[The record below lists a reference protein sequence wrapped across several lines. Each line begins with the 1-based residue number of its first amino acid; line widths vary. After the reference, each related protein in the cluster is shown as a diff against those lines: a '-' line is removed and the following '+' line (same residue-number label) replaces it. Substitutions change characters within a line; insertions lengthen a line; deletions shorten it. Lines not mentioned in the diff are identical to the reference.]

1 MYKKSIQQI
10 TRSLTFALFTFV
22 FLSAPQL
29 CRAQNSLISLDLKD
43 APLKQG
49 MEEIEK
55 QTKYL
60 FVYDKDCD
68 LTTKIS
74 VKVVKQPLG
83 KTLDEMF
90 KGTKVVYRIDGGN
103 IVLMPKTPG
112 TASKPSKS
120 EGQKSGQRVLK
131 GKVVDGSGQP
141 VIGATVVIKGTT
153 VGASTGVDG
162 SYALSVPQSVDNPVL
177 SVSFIGYESMEQPI
191 GNRTE
196 VDVTLHDS
204 AVGMEEVVVIGY
216 GTMKKKDLTGAVS
229 SIKMTD
235 EPVNTV
241 SSISHALAGKAAGL
255 QVNLTSARPGAATTM
270 RIRGAASVSASNDP
284 LIIIDGFPVN
294 PQNDYES
301 ESMNEGQISDNIL
314 GTLNPNDI
322 ESIDVLKDASSTA
335 IYGSRAANGVILITT
350 KRGAT
355 GAPKVS
361 YSGSASVQFYAK
373 KYEML
378 SASDFMRQTNRYYY
392 EKYLMDNGIGV
403 YGGKELSDVTVKYT
417 PRYTDAAILF
427 PYCDTDWFD
436 AISRTGFQT
445 QHNISMTGGTDWTKY
460 FVSFNYFRQ
469 NGLVRNN
476 DISRYTG
483 RVNLEQKIAKWAKVG
498 VNLTLSRNVSH
509 GDDASLESAASFNP
523 LIPVKE
529 ANGEWGINPSASY
542 EHNPVA
548 LLDIIKDQTKDRLLT
563 TAFLEINP
571 IADLTLKAQ
580 VGIDRKNQESGRY
593 VPASLGP
600 SSPGEASLAKID
612 ESDYLLD
619 LTANYVKTWNSRHTL
634 NAMIGYSFQQFNHER
649 LNGMNSDFMTDIF
662 GYDNLDLGAAVR
674 PAVHSYRRKSEM
686 ASFFGRLNYNYD
698 DRYLLTATLRVDGSS
713 AFAANHRWGYFPSA
727 AAAWRFSEEKFMEGA
742 KGVLSN
748 GKLRIGYGQTGNSST
763 MDGAVTYYRSGSGV
777 VIGNKRHPAVTLY
790 QIGNPNLK
798 WETTAEWNF
807 GLDLGFFNNRLNIT
821 AEYFRRVISDLLNTR
836 SLQVYNEIKTI
847 ADNIGKTKS
856 QGVELTVNA
865 TVIEH
870 KNFTWKSDLT
880 FSFYRDRWLERADNW
895 QPNIYEEYYAP
906 VRPIYTYL
914 SNGLIQPGDDIS
926 HMPGAIPGEVKL
938 IDRDSYLYD
947 STGAILVDEHGRPR
961 HSGKPDGKID
971 DADGVLLGSADPDY
985 LMGFNN
991 TFRWKNL
998 DLNIY
1003 FYGQFG
1009 LWHSGSYKW
1018 TWNTS
1023 GGLSTGH
1030 NKPVTLKDTWSHDNL
1045 DAKYPTMMMSSA
1057 SFGSLGSDYFY
1068 RKIWFIRCRNITLG
1082 YTFPKSWTRGW
1093 TSNIRLYA
1101 EIQNPFVLTPYD
1113 GLDPET
1119 DNTRY
1124 AYPNIRSVNFGL
1136 DITF

>member
-1 MYKKSIQQI
+1 M
-10 TRSLTFALFTFV
+10 
-22 FLSAPQL
+22 
-29 CRAQNSLISLDLKD
+29 
-43 APLKQG
+43 
-49 MEEIEK
+49 
-55 QTKYL
+55 
-60 FVYDKDCD
+60 
-68 LTTKIS
+68 
-74 VKVVKQPLG
+74 
-83 KTLDEMF
+83 
-90 KGTKVVYRIDGGN
+90 
-103 IVLMPKTPG
+103 
-112 TASKPSKS
+112 
-120 EGQKSGQRVLK
+120 
-131 GKVVDGSGQP
+131 
-141 VIGATVVIKGTT
+141 
-153 VGASTGVDG
+153 
-162 SYALSVPQSVDNPVL
+162 
-177 SVSFIGYESMEQPI
+177 
-191 GNRTE
+191 
-196 VDVTLHDS
+196 
-204 AVGMEEVVVIGY
+204 
-216 GTMKKKDLTGAVS
+216 
-229 SIKMTD
+229 
-235 EPVNTV
+235 
-241 SSISHALAGKAAGL
+241 
-255 QVNLTSARPGAATTM
+255 
-270 RIRGAASVSASNDP
+270 
-284 LIIIDGFPVN
+284 
-294 PQNDYES
+294 
-301 ESMNEGQISDNIL
+301 
-314 GTLNPNDI
+314 
-322 ESIDVLKDASSTA
+322 
-335 IYGSRAANGVILITT
+335 
-350 KRGAT
+350 
-355 GAPKVS
+355 
-361 YSGSASVQFYAK
+361 
-373 KYEML
+373 
-378 SASDFMRQTNRYYY
+378 
-392 EKYLMDNGIGV
+392 
-403 YGGKELSDVTVKYT
+403 
-417 PRYTDAAILF
+417 
-427 PYCDTDWFD
+427 
-436 AISRTGFQT
+436 
-445 QHNISMTGGTDWTKY
+445 
-460 FVSFNYFRQ
+460 
-469 NGLVRNN
+469 
-476 DISRYTG
+476 
-483 RVNLEQKIAKWAKVG
+483 
-498 VNLTLSRNVSH
+498 
-509 GDDASLESAASFNP
+509 
-523 LIPVKE
+523 
-529 ANGEWGINPSASY
+529 
-542 EHNPVA
+542 
-548 LLDIIKDQTKDRLLT
+548 
-563 TAFLEINP
+563 
-571 IADLTLKAQ
+571 
-580 VGIDRKNQESGRY
+580 
-593 VPASLGP
+593 
-600 SSPGEASLAKID
+600 
-612 ESDYLLD
+612 
-619 LTANYVKTWNSRHTL
+619 
-634 NAMIGYSFQQFNHER
+634 
-649 LNGMNSDFMTDIF
+649 
-662 GYDNLDLGAAVR
+662 
-674 PAVHSYRRKSEM
+674 
-686 ASFFGRLNYNYD
+686 
-698 DRYLLTATLRVDGSS
+698 
-713 AFAANHRWGYFPSA
+713 
-727 AAAWRFSEEKFMEGA
+727 
-742 KGVLSN
+742 
-748 GKLRIGYGQTGNSST
+748 
-763 MDGAVTYYRSGSGV
+763 
-777 VIGNKRHPAVTLY
+777 Y